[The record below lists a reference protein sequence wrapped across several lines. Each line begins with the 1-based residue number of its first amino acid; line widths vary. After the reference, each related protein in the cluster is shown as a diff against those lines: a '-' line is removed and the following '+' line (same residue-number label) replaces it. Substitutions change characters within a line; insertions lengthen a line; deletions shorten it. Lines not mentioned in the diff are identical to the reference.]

1 MKYMILHY
9 ASQADYDAMAGKDT
23 ASGPA
28 WQPEEV
34 AALGEFMGKW
44 SAELVESGEF
54 VGGYGLAAPM
64 LTRRV
69 GQQGGEQVVTDGPF
83 AETTE
88 VVVGFMIVDCASFD
102 RATEIAAKLA
112 DTPAPEHVR
121 SRAYVD
127 VRPIMDGM
135 AEITA

>member
-1 MKYMILHY
+1 
-9 ASQADYDAMAGKDT
+9 
-23 ASGPA
+23 
-28 WQPEEV
+28 
-34 AALGEFMGKW
+34 
-44 SAELVESGEF
+44 
-54 VGGYGLAAPM
+54 
-64 LTRRV
+64 
-69 GQQGGEQVVTDGPF
+69 VVTDGPF